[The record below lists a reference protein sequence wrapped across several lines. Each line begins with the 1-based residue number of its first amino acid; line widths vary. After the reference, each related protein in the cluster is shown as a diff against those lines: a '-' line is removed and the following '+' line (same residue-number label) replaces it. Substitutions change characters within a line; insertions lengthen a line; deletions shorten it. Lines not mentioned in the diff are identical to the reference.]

1 MFLKLIQRLVG
12 FTCLCPVVASVT
24 VPTGATIVN
33 TWDPPL
39 TDTEPNVPL
48 STTTGVMSSLTQC
61 SGASFREPYLNDCL
75 EAIRIIQL
83 TPNASTE
90 RIWSPTRLFLP
101 SVHKSCQISLI
112 PLYSRSED
120 VFSFALI
127 GNTAS
132 DIALRCSSFIFGRVT
147 RGGKQVLGPKQMF
160 YVSVGLTEAVAR

>member
-12 FTCLCPVVASVT
+12 FSCLCPTVT
-24 VPTGATIVN
+24 SLTLPTGATNVN
-33 TWDPPL
+33 TWDQPL
-39 TDTEPNVPL
+39 TDTRPNVSL
-48 STTTGVMSSLTQC
+48 STTSIMSSLTQC
-61 SGASFREPYLNDCL
+61 SGASFREPYLNECL

-101 SVHKSCQISLI
+101 SVYKSCQISLI

-127 GNTAS
+127 ANTAS

-147 RGGKQVLGPKQMF
+147 RGGKQTLGPKQMF
-160 YVSVGLTEAVAR
+160 YVTVRYTEVVA